1 MAQEYIC
8 IKTSNEVGQIA
19 INKKVLESI
28 ARIEIEEE
36 HKSLLPDST
45 RFKNAVHCKLS
56 NDSIVLTV
64 DIKVSYQL
72 KVNEI
77 CSRLQD
83 KIYNSILHMTGVK
96 MDLIDIK
103 VTGFMF

>member
-8 IKTSNEVGQIA
+8 IKKSNEFGQIA

-28 ARIEIEEE
+28 ALIEVGDEEI
-36 HKSLLPDST
+36 SLLPDST
-45 RFKNAVHCKLS
+45 RFKNAVHCKVS
-56 NDSIVLTV
+56 KDSITLAI
-64 DIKVSYQL
+64 DIKIGYQL
-72 KVNEI
+72 NVNEI

-103 VTGFMF
+103 VTGFIF